1 MPSTFT
7 TALRLV
13 KQATGENSET
23 WGELFNTQ
31 FSDLI
36 DTAIAGYTSIALSD
50 ANKTL
55 TASNG
60 ASDESR
66 PMMLNFTGALTAARE
81 ITVPPTTKLYF
92 VRNNT
97 TGGFALT
104 VKTPSGTGIDVPMG
118 SFALVASDGTNVVSP
133 ITSLEDATTV
143 GGNTVGFRGIP
154 QNSRSANYTL
164 VLSDNGK
171 HIYHPPSDTTAR
183 LWTIPANSSVAFP
196 IGTTVTFINDQG
208 AGAITLAITT
218 DTLVQAGTGSTG
230 NRSLTAPATA
240 TAVKVAA
247 TRWIISGQGIS

>member
-23 WGELFNTQ
+23 WGDIFNAQ

-36 DTAIAGYTSIALSD
+36 DVAIAGYTSIALSD

-55 TASNG
+55 TAGNG
-60 ASDESR
+60 AVDESR
-66 PMMLNFTGALTAARE
+66 PMLLNFTGALTAARE
-81 ITVPPTTKLYF
+81 IVVPPTTKLYF
-92 VRNNT
+92 VRNST

-104 VKTPSGTGIDVPMG
+104 IKPPAGTGIDVPMG
-118 SFALVASDGTNVVSP
+118 GFALVACDGTNVVSP
-133 ITSLEDATTV
+133 ITSLEDAATV
-143 GGNTVGFRGIP
+143 GGNTIGFRGIP
-154 QNSRSANYTL
+154 QNSRSADYTL
-164 VLSDNGK
+164 ALSDNGK
-171 HIYHPPSDTTAR
+171 HIYHPGADTTAR

-196 IGTTVTFINDQG
+196 VGTTVTFINDEG
-208 AGAITLAITT
+208 AGAITLSITS

-230 NRSLTAPATA
+230 SRSLSAPASA